1 MLSMVKSIIIFI
13 LTRFKMLLDRFI
25 INTDYDSQKIQ
36 KTLDL
41 SIIVAEFNLAG
52 NAQREFNT
60 TVTIDQG
67 QYFENI
73 FISNQE
79 IVGNYTLVG
88 SSPVYNKSGA
98 YRVLFDAYRSDATHY
113 KLTVSFINLTGDTI
127 VIPTNTTKARVHLL
141 VASKQ

>member
-52 NAQREFNT
+52 NTQREFNT

-79 IVGNYTLVG
+79 IVGDYTLVG
-88 SSPVYNKSGA
+88 SSPVYNKSGS